1 MQTLAQGAIN
11 RNLISLPKELFQC
24 ELINIFK
31 NAQNALIM
39 VMEKSWNVMEFSF
52 ENCVGILDDLVDY
65 VNTFLKDLD
74 LDYNYL
80 IQVSM
85 DGPNVNLSFKEK
97 LHSSMEANNR
107 TSFSDFGTYSYL
119 PVHTAFRKRIKKLGF
134 DLDEFFSCYLCPFL
148 VFQRMQKRLHFHRRS
163 YRSCCLVSLAAC

>member
-1 MQTLAQGAIN
+1 
-11 RNLISLPKELFQC
+11 
-24 ELINIFK
+24 
-31 NAQNALIM
+31 
-39 VMEKSWNVMEFSF
+39 MEFSF

-97 LHSSMEANNR
+97 LHLSMEANNR
-107 TSFSDFGTYSYL
+107 TSFPDFGAYSYL
-119 PVHTAFRKRIKKLGF
+119 PVYTAFRKRIKKLGF
-134 DLDEFFSCYLCPFL
+134 DLDEFS
-148 VFQRMQKRLHFHRRS
+148 S
-163 YRSCCLVSLAAC
+163 